1 MALTSRDL
9 YGRGVWSQLTREVD
23 NMKQMDHPNIV
34 KLYEVID
41 TETTLY
47 LVMEYAAGGVC
58 HCSRVSPSH
67 SRVGLVTLVGGES
80 LLCQHCG
87 APGRLKEV
95 YCAGTDTVGLFS
107 SSSWLQAKSLTTWS
121 STAG

>member
-1 MALTSRDL
+1 VRSSGVLRAFMALTSRDL

-23 NMKQMDHPNIV
+23 NMKRMDHPNIV

-67 SRVGLVTLVGGES
+67 SRVGLVTRRRRIVAMPALRRSRSSEGG
-80 LLCQHCG
+80 LL
-87 APGRLKEV
+87 RR
-95 YCAGTDTVGLFS
+95 D
-107 SSSWLQAKSLTTWS
+107 
-121 STAG
+121 